1 MPDDASNPPAQPAP
15 QPAVCVAWSPVGVP
29 LDPRLQGALKRP
41 GLEVAACDDPFSVLA
56 VLTSAH
62 LGGAGAKILL
72 LVEPQRLPS
81 VIDLLDI
88 APRYV
93 PEMAI
98 WLFDPSRQP
107 VLRSVKATDVLV
119 ALGAR
124 MATAPEPRR
133 SVSAPA
139 PRPAIAPAQS
149 NDQPSGP
156 VAWTGPWVAS
166 TTQKWN
172 EPTNGLRLA
181 GDGTLPARDDVREDD
196 VDAFAEGSPA
206 PAAASAAA
214 PATPPRANPRVLTE
228 EELAMLLGDD
238 TGPSGRKP

>member
-41 GLEVAACDDPFSVLA
+41 GLEVAACDDPFAVLA

-72 LVEPQRLPS
+72 VVEPQRLPH
-81 VIDLLDI
+81 VVDLLDT

-107 VLRSVKATDVLV
+107 VLRSVRAADVLA

-124 MATAPEPRR
+124 PAASVEPRTASAPTR
-133 SVSAPA
+133 PSIAPA
-139 PRPAIAPAQS
+139 PARDAT
-149 NDQPSGP
+149 QPSAP

-196 VDAFAEGSPA
+196 VDAFAQGS
-206 PAAASAAA
+206 AAASAPA
-214 PATPPRANPRVLTE
+214 PSAPPRANPRVLTE

-238 TGPSGRKP
+238 TGPAGRKP

>member
-1 MPDDASNPPAQPAP
+1 MPDDASNPAPQPPP

-41 GLEVAACDDPFSVLA
+41 GLEVAACDDPFAVLA

-98 WLFDPSRQP
+98 WLFDPTRQP

-124 MATAPEPRR
+124 MASAVEPRP
-133 SVSAPA
+133 VGAAPSRA
-139 PRPAIAPAQS
+139 AIAPAREV
-149 NDQPSGP
+149 DQPSAP

-196 VDAFAEGSPA
+196 VDAFAQGS
-206 PAAASAAA
+206 AAASAPA
-214 PATPPRANPRVLTE
+214 PSAPPRANPRVLTE

-238 TGPSGRKP
+238 TGPAGRKP